1 MQRLPGMDGKAKM
14 SKSLGNA
21 IYLSDEVDVIKKKVM
36 SMYTDSNHI
45 RVEDPGQVNGNVVFI
60 YLDVFDPNQQEVE
73 ELKARYKKGGLGDVV
88 LKKRL
93 VDVLENLLKP
103 IRERRAE
110 YAKDKTQVM
119 QILKDGTEHARDV
132 AAQTLSEV
140 KKAMKL
146 EYF

>member
-1 MQRLPGMDGKAKM
+1 MEEENKEEITSETNTETEVVQTTEAEVKKPDFKAKADAFYG
-14 SKSLGNA
+14 KL
-21 IYLSDEVDVIKKKVM
+21 K
-36 SMYTDSNHI
+36 DSQ
-45 RVEDPGQVNGNVVFI
+45 R
-60 YLDVFDPNQQEVE
+60 EVE

-93 VDVLENLLKP
+93 VDVLESLLKP